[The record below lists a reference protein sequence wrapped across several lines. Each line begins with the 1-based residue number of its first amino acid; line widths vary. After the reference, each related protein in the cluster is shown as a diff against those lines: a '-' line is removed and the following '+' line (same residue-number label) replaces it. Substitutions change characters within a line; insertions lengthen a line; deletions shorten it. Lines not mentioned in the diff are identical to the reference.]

1 MISADYHTE
10 LIKVLER
17 KNDVPSR
24 ARALLA
30 IQREPEKVRQN
41 QRESKR
47 ARKSTKI
54 KPERE
59 NQRESE

>member
-1 MISADYHTE
+1 MQ
-10 LIKVLER
+10 ER
-17 KNDVPSR
+17 RSEPSKGLVSQ